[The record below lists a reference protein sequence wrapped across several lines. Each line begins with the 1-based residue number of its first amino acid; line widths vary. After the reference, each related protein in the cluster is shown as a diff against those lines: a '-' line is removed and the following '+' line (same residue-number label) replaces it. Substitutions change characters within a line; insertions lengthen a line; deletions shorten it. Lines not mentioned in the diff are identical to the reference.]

1 MKKSPSWR
9 NRSRQ
14 TLGEVEMAWRRYQA
28 THDRD
33 AVYGYLAAVH
43 NVVRKWKRERRAWK
57 SAALA

>member
-14 TLGEVEMAWRRYQA
+14 TWGKWKWHGDP
-28 THDRD
+28 HDRD